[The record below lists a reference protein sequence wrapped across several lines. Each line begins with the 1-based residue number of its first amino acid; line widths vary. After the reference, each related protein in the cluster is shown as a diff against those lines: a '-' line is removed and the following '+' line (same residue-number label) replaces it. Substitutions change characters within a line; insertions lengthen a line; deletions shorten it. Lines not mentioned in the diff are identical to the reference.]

1 VIRRPVAACAD
12 IAVKPNAQCLE
23 SGQETSMKSHFIR
36 FATIAALAAA
46 PLASHALGTN
56 EKGCLV
62 GGAAGGVAG
71 HLLGSSGTHTAVGA
85 ALGCGAG
92 VLVNKER
99 VKRVDAKEQ
108 EKKVAAQQQRKKR
121 QQVAQRQQTT
131 WQ

>member
-1 VIRRPVAACAD
+1 MKTHITKIIAA
-12 IAVKPNAQCLE
+12 
-23 SGQETSMKSHFIR
+23 
-36 FATIAALAAA
+36 AALAAA

-71 HLLGSSGTHTAVGA
+71 HTVGSGNHTLLGA

-99 VKRVDAKEQ
+99 VKRIDAKER
-108 EKKVAAQQQRKKR
+108 ERKYAERKKR
-121 QQVAQRQQTT
+121 ERVAQRENREQPPLR
-131 WQ
+131 

>member
-1 VIRRPVAACAD
+1 MTTRLVRFIAA
-12 IAVKPNAQCLE
+12 
-23 SGQETSMKSHFIR
+23 
-36 FATIAALAAA
+36 AALAAA

-62 GGAAGGVAG
+62 GGAAGGVVG
-71 HLLGSSGTHTAVGA
+71 HNVGSGNHTLLGA

-99 VKRVDAKEQ
+99 VKRIDAKERD
-108 EKKVAAQQQRKKR
+108 KKVAAQQQRKKR
-121 QQVAQRQQTT
+121 QQVAQRQQPT

>member
-1 VIRRPVAACAD
+1 MKTHITRI
-12 IAVKPNAQCLE
+12 IA
-23 SGQETSMKSHFIR
+23 
-36 FATIAALAAA
+36 IAALAAA

-71 HLLGSSGTHTAVGA
+71 NVVGSGNHTLLGA

-99 VKRVDAKEQ
+99 VKRIDAKEQ
-108 EKKVAAQQQRKKR
+108 EKKVAARKQRERERRQLAQQGN
-121 QQVAQRQQTT
+121 AQPLR
-131 WQ
+131 